1 MSATL
6 GRVLT
11 LPIRETGL
19 VDDWGRD
26 QGLVNTMMHL
36 ARVRWDVAVGGDQH
50 LPRRK
55 GALIVVNARRFA
67 LSPIFA
73 AFALGEA
80 VDRPVRFVG
89 RPDTAPVGAFSRRIG
104 GLLEHPDEVAGALA
118 GGQLVVMGAEH
129 DERGVGRVNH
139 ALVGAALGAGVP
151 VIPGATSSS
160 PFARSAR
167 VELGPASRSP
177 RKRRGPLLELELA
190 DRVRIDITELL
201 DEFGELRTGTPLDW
215 LPLSGLGGA

>member
-11 LPIRETGL
+11 MPLRETGL

-26 QGLVNTMMHL
+26 QGLVNTMMHV
-36 ARVRWDVAVGGDQH
+36 ARVRWDVAVGGDQY
-50 LPRRK
+50 LPRGK

-73 AFALGEA
+73 AFALTEA

-89 RPDTAPVGAFSRRIG
+89 RPDTAPVGAFGRRIG
-104 GLLEHPDEVAGALA
+104 GLLEHPDEVAGALR
-118 GGQLVVMGAEH
+118 GGQLVVMGADH
-129 DERGVGRVNH
+129 AERGVGRVNH
-139 ALVGAALGAGVP
+139 ALVGAALAAGVP
-151 VIPGATSSS
+151 VFPGATSSS
-160 PFARSAR
+160 PFVRSAR
-167 VELGPASRSP
+167 LEIGPASRSP
-177 RKRRGPLLELELA
+177 RRRRGPLLELELA
-190 DRVRIDITELL
+190 DRVRFDISGLL
-201 DEFGELRTGTPLDW
+201 DEFGDLRTGTPLDW